1 MTFRTTAYLEGKPIK
16 GQQPADESGS
26 RPKGGTSAFRKF
38 SVYGETGFVEP
49 KSPRDDI
56 HIRHSLL
63 MVTTPKYQ
71 VSFDD
76 MGTLSFGGRQAVSLK
91 GDKRA
96 PNHS

>member
-1 MTFRTTAYLEGKPIK
+1 V
-16 GQQPADESGS
+16 
-26 RPKGGTSAFRKF
+26 FRKF

-49 KSPRDDI
+49 KFPRDGN

-63 MVTTPKYQ
+63 TVATSKSH
-71 VSFDD
+71 VSLDD
-76 MGTLSFGGRQAVSLK
+76 METLSFDEQQAVSLT